1 MPLPKNPTEDRQQSS
16 RPPRKRKTL
25 DINSEAYS
33 TVEVDHDL
41 YRHALNQKG
50 LSQKAL
56 VELTHDI
63 LELEKSI
70 GTLQALLDEKIAS
83 RDAANKVLQA
93 AYSDIQRATGGAWGQ
108 ELDIITEG
116 STVTLE
122 TIETLRGDD

>member
-16 RPPRKRKTL
+16 RPPRKLKTL

-33 TVEVDHDL
+33 TVDVDYDL

-70 GTLQALLDEKIAS
+70 GTLQALLKEKIAS
-83 RDAANKVLQA
+83 REAANKVLQA
-93 AYSDIQRATGGAWGQ
+93 ACSDIQRAVGGAWGQ
-108 ELDIITEG
+108 ELDIVVTG
-116 STVTLE
+116 STV